1 MKSIATLTVFIALSL
16 LPDAAFAK
24 PKEKEICLY
33 PTRSG
38 EVRQASSLD
47 DVPRE
52 SRAYARCGPA
62 NQNSNLA
69 KPDEIKLN
77 GNVRVEQ
84 INSSIGTI
92 KLRWPRSVESL
103 FGRTPLRATTD
114 TAKTVS
120 RAVKN
125 NAFPTHVQNLNL
137 EWNVIFLDEN
147 LPEGQIPTT
156 LVTNCHPGWMTPPA
170 NIYIVAQRVAGGCG
184 TQRST
189 TSVADSMLADVL
201 LHEMGHAVEFYL
213 LDKHNSNDRVR
224 AEGFATWWERYASQ
238 YSSILNQREIE
249 ARQFEAA
256 RYSFKQNPGALRF
269 QGSFEDYS
277 RASMFFTVISG
288 PRGLPGLMD
297 VYKQMNERGTAFIP
311 AILSEMNWDDRR
323 LQKEIEQALR

>member
-1 MKSIATLTVFIALSL
+1 MKILTAVALAAL
-16 LPDAAFAK
+16 LPATAFAK
-24 PKEKEICLY
+24 PKEKEICIY

-38 EVRQASSLD
+38 EIRQASSLD
-47 DVPRE
+47 EVPRE
-52 SRAYARCGPA
+52 SRPQARCAPA
-62 NQNSNLA
+62 SQNSRLA
-69 KPDEIKLN
+69 KPDDIKLN
-77 GNVRVEQ
+77 GNVRSEV

-114 TAKTVS
+114 TARTVS

-125 NAFPTHVQNLNL
+125 NAFPSHVQNLNL
-137 EWNVIFLDEN
+137 EWNVIFMDEN
-147 LPEGQIPTT
+147 LPEGQIPTS

-184 TQRST
+184 TTRST
-189 TSVADSMLADVL
+189 TSVADSTLAEVL

-213 LDKHNSNDRVR
+213 LNRNNSHDRVR

-238 YSSILNQREIE
+238 YSAILNQREIE
-249 ARQFEAA
+249 RRQFEAA
-256 RYSFKQNPGALRF
+256 RYSFKQNTGPARF

-277 RASMFFTVISG
+277 RASMYFTAATA
-288 PRGLPGLMD
+288 PRGIQGLMD
-297 VYKQMNERGTAFIP
+297 IYRSMNERGTPFIP
-311 AILSEMNWDDRR
+311 AILGEMNWDERR